1 MCGIVGV
8 FSRKDIGNEVLEKMV
23 LSIKHRGPDS
33 QGYYKDGDY
42 HVGMT
47 RLSINDLETGDQPLF
62 NADQSIVVLYNG
74 EVYNYPLLK
83 KELEARGHKF
93 KTRSDGEV
101 IAFLFEEYG
110 AEAFD
115 KLDGM
120 FAISLWDKKNKK
132 LYLVRDHIG
141 EKPLYYLKNNSG
153 LFAFASEVK
162 AFKKIP
168 GLKLTLNRQAI
179 WDYLSFLWVPEPL
192 TIYEEALALMPG
204 NMLIVDSTGI
214 QLKEYKKLQMIN
226 HQNADHEKLT
236 TQTRNIIEK
245 SITDRI
251 MADVEVGCFLSG
263 GVDSSIIT
271 AIVSQKIKNL
281 RTYTIGFEKGQDP
294 YGGDNDESGYAES
307 FANKLGT
314 NHTTIKVKG
323 SDFKEALSN
332 FVFFGDQP
340 FAVSSGLGIYFIAT
354 RAHQDGIKV
363 LLSGDGADEMFG
375 GYSWYEFL
383 NNQESGLEDYKRD
396 LSFHN
401 SKLPKPDRMKVLNH
415 YESHKKAWGWHYY
428 ASEKEKSEFFDVE
441 FSKNIQ
447 SSLRYFQQFKESS
460 QWNPVDYIKQDRNFY
475 LPNEMLRKADRMGM
489 AESIEI
495 RVPFVAK
502 SVLEFVGELSFHDLI
517 RGKKLKALLK
527 DAFSDVL
534 TEDILNRRKH
544 GFNVPID
551 FWLKNDWKDL
561 VEKTF
566 SADSMLRKLKIIS
579 PEFTLKKVN
588 ELIADDERIHGHT
601 IFCFIILDMWLEK
614 EI

>member
-1 MCGIVGV
+1 MCGIVGA
-8 FSRKDIGNEVLEKMV
+8 FSKKEFDHKVLESMV

-33 QGYYKDGDY
+33 QGYYTDGAY

-47 RLSINDLETGDQPLF
+47 RLSINDLETGDQPLY

-74 EVYNYPLLK
+74 EIYNYPQLK

-110 AEAFD
+110 PEAFD

-120 FAISLWDKKNKK
+120 FAISLWDKKNQR
-132 LYLVRDHIG
+132 LYLVRDHLG
-141 EKPLYYLKNNSG
+141 EKPLYYLKESSG

-168 GLKLTLNRQAI
+168 GIKLTLNKQAI

-204 NMLIVDSTGI
+204 NMLIVDSTGM
-214 QLKEYKKLQMIN
+214 QLKEYKKLHMVN
-226 HQNADHEKLT
+226 HGNADHEKLT
-236 TQTRNIIEK
+236 RETRTVIEK
-245 SITDRI
+245 SITDRL

-307 FANKLGT
+307 FAHKLGT

-354 RAHQDGIKV
+354 KAHQDGIKV

-375 GYSWYEFL
+375 GYSWYEYL
-383 NNQESGLEDYKRD
+383 NNKESGMSGYKRD

-401 SKLPKPDRMKVLNH
+401 SKLQKPDRLRILNN
-415 YESHKKAWGWHYY
+415 YNSHKKAWGWHYY
-428 ASEKEKSEFFDVE
+428 ASEKEKSEFFHAD
-441 FSKNIQ
+441 FATNIK
-447 SSLRYFQQFKESS
+447 SSLRYFSEFKESAD
-460 QWNPVDYIKQDRNFY
+460 WDPVDYIKQDRNFY

-502 SVLEFVGELSFHDLI
+502 SVLEHVGNLNFEDLI
-517 RGKKLKALLK
+517 KGKKLKALLK
-527 DAFSDVL
+527 DAFADVL
-534 TEDILNRRKH
+534 TEDILNRPKH

-551 FWLKNDWKDL
+551 FWLKNDWSDI

-566 SADSMLRKLKIIS
+566 GPDSMLRKLKIIS
-579 PEFTLKKVN
+579 EDFTLQKVKD
-588 ELIADDERIHGHT
+588 LIADEERIHGHT
-601 IFCFIILDMWLEK
+601 IFCFIILDMWLQQY
-614 EI
+614 